1 MALIINM
8 PQLSDTMEEGRILQW
23 VKSEGDDLA
32 VGDIIAE
39 IESDKADVEFEV
51 FRSGVLHKILIP
63 EGEPVPVGS
72 PIAIVGGKDEDIT
85 ETLAEAERAAS
96 KAVKGVSAPKKK
108 AEAPPPAVAV
118 APDKTPAEE
127 RAAPAKAQAEA
138 PPKEPEG
145 EGKLLASPVAVRLA
159 AELGVNLSAVSGT
172 GPAGRIV
179 KRDVEAAAAH
189 PKKKAAPP
197 PEAEPEAVKVKEKAP
212 PAEVRPEAEYE
223 KVAMSGMRKAIA
235 RRLVESKAPV
245 PHFYV
250 EAEVEM
256 SQALEA
262 KEALDRLRGTK
273 VTVTDLLIKACGLAL
288 VKEPQ
293 INSSYHE
300 GAIRRYKAAHVG
312 VVVATE
318 EGLIIP
324 VVRDA
329 HSKPL
334 AALAA
339 EVADLIERARKR
351 KLKPAE
357 YTGATFTISNLGMY
371 GVEAFSAVIAPPE
384 GAILAVGSI
393 LDKPV
398 VRNGRVTAG
407 KRMRLNLA
415 CDHRIIDGTAA
426 AAFLKEV
433 KELLENPVS
442 LIV

>member
-23 VKSEGDDLA
+23 MKSEGDELA

-63 EGEPVPVGS
+63 EGEAAPVGS
-72 PIAIVGGKDEDIT
+72 PIAIVGKRDEDIS
-85 ETLAEAERAAS
+85 ETLAEAERASS
-96 KAVKGVSAPKKK
+96 KALKEAPAPKKK
-108 AEAPPPAVAV
+108 EEAPAVAV
-118 APDKTPAEE
+118 AEK
-127 RAAPAKAQAEA
+127 A
-138 PPKEPEG
+138 PPKEKAAPQPAAAEAAPKEPPA
-145 EGKLLASPVAVRLA
+145 EGKMLASPVAVRLA
-159 AELGVNLSAVSGT
+159 AELGVNLSEITGT
-172 GPAGRIV
+172 GPGGRIV
-179 KRDVEAAAAH
+179 KRDVEAAAAS
-189 PKKKAAPP
+189 PKKKVAAR
-197 PEAEPEAVKVKEKAP
+197 EAKPKAEKIEEKAP
-212 PAEVRPEAEYE
+212 PPSEVRPEADYE
-223 KVAMSGMRKAIA
+223 EVAMSGMRKAIA

-256 SQALEA
+256 GPALEA
-262 KEALDRLRGTK
+262 KEALDRLRETK
-273 VTVTDLLIKACGLAL
+273 VTVTDLIIKACGLAL
-288 VKEPQ
+288 LKEPQ

-300 GAIRRYKAAHVG
+300 GAIRRYKAAHIG

-334 AALAA
+334 ADIAA
-339 EVADLIERARKR
+339 EVADLIERGRNR

-384 GAILAVGSI
+384 GAILAVGAI

-398 VRNGRVTAG
+398 VKDGHVTAG

-426 AAFLKEV
+426 ASFLKEV
-433 KELLENPVS
+433 KELLENPAS
-442 LIV
+442 LLV